1 MDKKINL
8 SQLADLV
15 AQAGGMSKTA
25 SEQFVK
31 SFFDIIAQGV
41 LADGMVKVKG
51 LGTFKL
57 LQMEDRESVN
67 VNTGERFT
75 IEGHQK
81 ISFTPDAELKDR
93 INKPFAA
100 FETVEITPE
109 QAAELAKI
117 DEVAATETAAE
128 ATADETAPAVEETI
142 PEPAVKDVTQKG
154 FTRFILKF
162 FVWILS
168 IALVL
173 ALLLY
178 LFWPLVGCKLL
189 GVIDEKLNNDKQTE
203 ITTAPKDSL
212 IINEAP
218 QQPAKSIAPAKPVE
232 PSKPAEPTKPVT
244 PAKPAEP
251 AKPAV
256 TPAKPAAVTTENT
269 AVAQQFKLN
278 AADTAKDL
286 AQFTD
291 ADTVNYRIAGE
302 LTVHTMQSGETLTK
316 LALKYYGSKKLWP
329 YIAKY
334 NKYGKS
340 YNNLKAGDKIRIPKL
355 EGK

>member
-41 LADGMVKVKG
+41 LGDGMVKVKG

-117 DEVAATETAAE
+117 DEAAATETAAA
-128 ATADETAPAVEETI
+128 ATADETAPAVEETM

-203 ITTAPKDSL
+203 LTTVPKDSL
-212 IINEAP
+212 IIKEAP
-218 QQPAKSIAPAKPVE
+218 QQPAK
-232 PSKPAEPTKPVT
+232 PAEPAKPVT

-256 TPAKPAAVTTENT
+256 TPAKPAVVATENT